1 MSFFIVVFYSNF
13 MDVFKKID
21 ISSTMSSMDN
31 TESTT
36 DVTDIQFAVGIE
48 DVQLGAGPRYFD
60 IFM

>member
-1 MSFFIVVFYSNF
+1 